1 LLVDDSGTAERRAVE
16 LHGGLRRRGATAAE
30 MCFGEEGEEAMGC
43 GVRDR
48 VGLGAVL

>member
-1 LLVDDSGTAERRAVE
+1 
-16 LHGGLRRRGATAAE
+16 

-48 VGLGAVL
+48 VGLGEVL

>member
-1 LLVDDSGTAERRAVE
+1 
-16 LHGGLRRRGATAAE
+16 